1 MASSSRA
8 RRGARRA
15 LALALLLAALAFLSL
30 STSPSAPASR
40 DASEGGRARRSGRAS
55 RVPGDDPSHIRLPG
69 SSSRAGSSVLPRV
82 SSSGR
87 DLGEALE
94 EARSLRDRA
103 SRVSRVDPTVARARM
118 RGKVAFLFLTSVSM
132 PQYPVWGKFFADADA
147 SEYEIYVNANPG
159 APPQRGVF
167 AGREVANPV
176 KTTWGTFTIVRAT
189 IHLLK
194 VALEDPE
201 NVRFALVSDNAV
213 PFASFHAARCALL
226 ADPRSVI
233 NACNVDH
240 FGLARENHDH
250 LIRMPP
256 DFPPWLNASSWRK
269 SSQWWVLNRDHAALA
284 SSEDRVAEEFERKC
298 YQKFTHRDPTVPSV
312 RSCYADEHY
321 FATVLALR
329 GQEHMTTCSE
339 GVTYVNWET
348 YTSGHP
354 KTYWSV
360 GELTRERRKKPRV
373 ELLSCGE
380 RAKPRDA
387 WVAER
392 IDGAVCGDANDGAHG
407 GGGGPGGGGLS
418 VPPREED
425 FPRLDLCLFA
435 RKVPDALAKAF
446 ADAWETKEWR

>member
-213 PFASFHAARCALL
+213 PFASFRAARCALL

-240 FGLARENHDH
+240 FGLARKNHDH

-269 SSQWWVLNRDHAALA
+269 SSQWWVLNRDHAVLA

-392 IDGAVCGDANDGAHG
+392 IDGAACGDANDGAHG